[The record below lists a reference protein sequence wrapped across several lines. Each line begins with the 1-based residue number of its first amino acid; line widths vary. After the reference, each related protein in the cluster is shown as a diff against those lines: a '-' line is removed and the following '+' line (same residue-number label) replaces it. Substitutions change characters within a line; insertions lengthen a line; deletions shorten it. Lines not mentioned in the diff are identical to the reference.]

1 VCLAVGDED
10 ALEVE
15 RDQLRSRELRT
26 LGKQLGDVLA
36 VDLVRPLERKV
47 RDAELAKF
55 IRLAGSRVPTNVVAD
70 LLQVH
75 GKAGAR
81 LKWPSK
87 GMVAKGIRV
96 LTSASNPIR
105 DQPRRHATGLRE
117 AARGATPR
125 NGAHR
130 TARQTAQRATR
141 VAKSMR
147 STLRRHAIGAL
158 ASAATVGDH

>member
-55 IRLAGSRVPTNVVAD
+55 IRVAWLPCTNE
-70 LLQVH
+70 
-75 GKAGAR
+75 
-81 LKWPSK
+81 
-87 GMVAKGIRV
+87 
-96 LTSASNPIR
+96 
-105 DQPRRHATGLRE
+105 RRR
-117 AARGATPR
+117 
-125 NGAHR
+125 
-130 TARQTAQRATR
+130 
-141 VAKSMR
+141 
-147 STLRRHAIGAL
+147 
-158 ASAATVGDH
+158 